1 VNRTPNPSALRLE
14 DLEAREVPAAHVSVV
29 GHTLLVVGD
38 NKADVVRIAD
48 NGRGTL
54 TVDAGGTHLTAK
66 DIRRVELF
74 TGGGDDKVS
83 YTLTG
88 PLKTADRIDAFLG
101 PGADA
106 ATFDF
111 KAGVAAGGSLDLN
124 LHGGKGDDKLK
135 VDVGGVAKGGSAAV
149 HVHGGPGKDA
159 VYFHAVGDVGGRLV
173 AMIDGGDGH
182 DTQDVVSTAHQVGTG
197 KVSIKSR

>member
-1 VNRTPNPSALRLE
+1 MNPTPNPSALRLE
-14 DLEAREVPAAHVSVV
+14 DLEAREVPATHVSVV

-38 NKADVVRIAD
+38 NKADVVHIAD
-48 NGRGTL
+48 NGRGKL
-54 TVDAGGTHLTAK
+54 TVDAGGKHLVAE
-66 DIRRVELF
+66 DVRHVLLF

-88 PLKTADRIDAFLG
+88 PLKTAEHIDAFLG

-106 ATFDF
+106 AAFDF
-111 KAGVAAGGSLDLN
+111 KAGVAAGGHLDLT
-124 LHGGKGDDKLK
+124 LHGGVGDDKLK

-149 HVHGGPGKDA
+149 HVHGGAGKDA

-173 AMIDGGDGH
+173 AMIDGDGGH
-182 DTQDVVSTAHQVGTG
+182 DTEDVVSTAHQVGTG
-197 KVSIKSR
+197 KITIRQR